1 MRRSSLLIFLLA
13 APLFVRA
20 APAELNVQLEQSP
33 GSTADDKVKFAL
45 AALNEI
51 GGAVRT
57 TETLLE
63 KAQKDKDKNTE
74 EIECLQRKLTPM
86 KGMQDVSSV
95 SANSLQSYVAAR
107 DAVHTDQE
115 YRKIAVALAKTRDFL
130 AEAQACVG
138 EVGARDSDNNVT
150 MDDGG
155 LGTDTT
161 LDDDVPVEV
170 VQASPN

>member
-1 MRRSSLLIFLLA
+1 MCSSDLFVQA
-13 APLFVRA
+13 AP
-20 APAELNVQLEQSP
+20 PELNVQLEQSP
-33 GSTADDKVKFAL
+33 GNTPDDKVQFAL

-51 GGAVRT
+51 VAAVRT
-57 TETLLE
+57 TEGLLE
-63 KAQKDKDKNTE
+63 KAQKEKDKNTE

-86 KGMQDVSSV
+86 KGMQDVSAV
-95 SANSLQSYVAAR
+95 SASSLQSYAAAK
-107 DAVHTDQE
+107 DPVHTDQE

-138 EVGARDSDNNVT
+138 EAGARESDNNVT

-155 LGTDTT
+155 LGADTP
-161 LDDDVPVEV
+161 LDEDVPVDV